1 MMLICLLDK
10 NLPSLLIYSINLAAS
25 PLRSTQFITHEVLQT
40 QIRRSSV
47 EKNSDKFIS
56 SKNSE
61 NGACNTSII
70 NDIAACAFDP
80 IEYFI
85 QSTIVTVVE
94 IFILNPSVDAL
105 NKVID
110 NNFSKKVGVYIGIF
124 MRIWALSLVINNDLQ
139 IICGYTNEEENNKK
153 GLPSLKIML
162 TKNFKNSG
170 GRDEIKKH
178 IAEVALIVSDLQEN
192 NLHYFENEN
201 ISKLKQGIKDRF
213 VTNTN
218 ADAGEG
224 NQLPLTERDLI

>member
-1 MMLICLLDK
+1 MIIGYILKIVYQVAPQMMLICLLDK

-70 NDIAACAFDP
+70 NDIAACAFDH

-110 NNFSKKVGVYIGIF
+110 NNFSKKLGFYIEIF
-124 MRIWALSLVINNDLQ
+124 MRIWALSLVLS
-139 IICGYTNEEENNKK
+139 Y
-153 GLPSLKIML
+153 
-162 TKNFKNSG
+162 FKN
-170 GRDEIKKH
+170 K
-178 IAEVALIVSDLQEN
+178 
-192 NLHYFENEN
+192 
-201 ISKLKQGIKDRF
+201 
-213 VTNTN
+213 
-218 ADAGEG
+218 
-224 NQLPLTERDLI
+224 

>member
-1 MMLICLLDK
+1 M
-10 NLPSLLIYSINLAAS
+10 
-25 PLRSTQFITHEVLQT
+25 
-40 QIRRSSV
+40 
-47 EKNSDKFIS
+47 
-56 SKNSE
+56 
-61 NGACNTSII
+61 
-70 NDIAACAFDP
+70 
-80 IEYFI
+80 
-85 QSTIVTVVE
+85 
-94 IFILNPSVDAL
+94 
-105 NKVID
+105 ID

-139 IICGYTNEEENNKK
+139 IICDYTNEEENNKK

>member
-1 MMLICLLDK
+1 MIIGYILKIVYQVAPQMMLICLLDK
-10 NLPSLLIYSINLAAS
+10 NLPSSLIYSINLAAS

-94 IFILNPSVDAL
+94 IFILNPSVDSL

-110 NNFSKKVGVYIGIF
+110 NNFSKKLGFYIEIF
-124 MRIWALSLVINNDLQ
+124 MRIWALSLVLS
-139 IICGYTNEEENNKK
+139 Y
-153 GLPSLKIML
+153 
-162 TKNFKNSG
+162 FKN
-170 GRDEIKKH
+170 K
-178 IAEVALIVSDLQEN
+178 
-192 NLHYFENEN
+192 
-201 ISKLKQGIKDRF
+201 
-213 VTNTN
+213 
-218 ADAGEG
+218 
-224 NQLPLTERDLI
+224 